1 MHEPESSISASGS
14 CLNSCLD
21 FLNDG
26 LYLVG

>member
-1 MHEPESSISASGS
+1 MREPASSIPASGS
-14 CLNSCLD
+14 CLSSCLD